1 MFYQLISMLSKVFFI
16 PEVHTG
22 KEVRITVTR
31 VEGNQQTAELLKPL
45 IRL

>member
-1 MFYQLISMLSKVFFI
+1 MFYQLISILSKVLCI

-22 KEVRITVTR
+22 KEVRITVAR
-31 VEGNQQTAELLKPL
+31 IEGNQQTTELLKPL